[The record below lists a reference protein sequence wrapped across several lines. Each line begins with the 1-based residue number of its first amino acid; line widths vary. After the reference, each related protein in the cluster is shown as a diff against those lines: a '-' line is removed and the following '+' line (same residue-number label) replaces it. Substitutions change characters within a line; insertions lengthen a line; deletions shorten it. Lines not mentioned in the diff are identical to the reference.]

1 MTNSMPAR
9 LDKPIPHKLVIPCQK
24 SDLSLS
30 LILIITCTQSNDND
44 YQYHIQKSV
53 KYKSVEIANL
63 ADQINIL

>member
-1 MTNSMPAR
+1 MPAK

-30 LILIITCTQSNDND
+30 LILIISCTQSNDND

-53 KYKSVEIANL
+53 KYKSVAIAKAN
-63 ADQINIL
+63 